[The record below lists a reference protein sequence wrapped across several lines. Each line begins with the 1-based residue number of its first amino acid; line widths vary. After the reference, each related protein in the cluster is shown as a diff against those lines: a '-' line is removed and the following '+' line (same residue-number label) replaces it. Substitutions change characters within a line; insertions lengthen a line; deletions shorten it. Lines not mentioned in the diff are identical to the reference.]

1 MPIPEMSGALELAG
15 VVLGGIP
22 IIVLA
27 LEAFVKTTKVVRRWQ
42 RSVKELRAFI
52 RSLRTE
58 QAKMQNILEKLLRD
72 IVSDALIEPMIDNP
86 FSVLWKKPST
96 ADKVKRRLSRH
107 YDLFIESV
115 QDMYETVEEIKAKL
129 NIGPDGNV
137 SVVPWRPAH
146 H

>member
-1 MPIPEMSGALELAG
+1 MPMPEMSGALELAG

-27 LEAFVKTTKVVRRWQ
+27 LEAFVKTTKAARCWQ

-72 IVSDALIEPMIDNP
+72 IVPDALIEPMIDNP
-86 FSVLWKKPST
+86 FGVLWKKPST
-96 ADKVKRRLSRH
+96 VDKIRRRLSKH
-107 YDLFIESV
+107 YDLFTDGV

-137 SVVPWRPAH
+137 SAVSRRPPQH
-146 H
+146 